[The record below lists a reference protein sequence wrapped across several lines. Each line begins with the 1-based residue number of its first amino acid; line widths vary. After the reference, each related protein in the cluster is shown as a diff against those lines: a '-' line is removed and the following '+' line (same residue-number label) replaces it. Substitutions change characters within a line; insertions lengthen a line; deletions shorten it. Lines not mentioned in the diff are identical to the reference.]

1 MIIPLQV
8 RFWLTSFSRGQAL
21 LRTECFDLFQN
32 CSFSLFCWKHEW
44 IFSPIFTAKTWREP
58 PMSGFPLVFNAQC
71 CSYRASSNSQLQFR
85 FSYPS
90 TGSYIS
96 SHSWIS
102 AQVSYDDWY
111 LSFSAI
117 LRAVVCP
124 VFLAFRDKNCWFFQ
138 SVQFLT
144 CYQDGVGTSLLL
156 MCRTESPTWR
166 IFVNISYT
174 ASQAVKNSFFFIK
187 FTHRHT
193 HTHTFTILGFPGGL
207 RE

>member
-1 MIIPLQV
+1 
-8 RFWLTSFSRGQAL
+8 
-21 LRTECFDLFQN
+21 
-32 CSFSLFCWKHEW
+32 
-44 IFSPIFTAKTWREP
+44 
-58 PMSGFPLVFNAQC
+58 MSGFPLVFNAQC
-71 CSYRASSNSQLQFR
+71 CSYWASSNSQLQFR

-90 TGSYIS
+90 TVSYIS

-174 ASQAVKNSFFFIK
+174 ASLAVKNSFFFIK
-187 FTHRHT
+187 FTHTHT
-193 HTHTFTILGFPGGL
+193 HTHTFTILGFPGGSESKESACNSGDSGSIPG
-207 RE
+207 REDTLEKDKATHSSILAWRILCTEEPCGL